1 MERSSKVIII
11 ILLVVTG
18 ALASFTAGLTLGR
31 ESRDEIPLFGSS
43 GQSDLD
49 AIEEA
54 YETILQES
62 VDPPDE
68 DELSRGAIRGMLEV
82 LKENDDY
89 ALFYDRKGFR
99 SFQELSTGSFS
110 GIGVYLDQS
119 DEDLQVL
126 SVLPGTPAQEEGV
139 KPGDVLYSIDGDLVS
154 EMTPDE
160 AVARVKGPEGT
171 KVSLVFE
178 RGDERVDF
186 EITREAI
193 PLPNLV
199 GRVVDGDVGFI
210 QLFGFGNGAG
220 EELRSKVE
228 DFVKRD
234 VNGVVLDLRDNGG
247 GLFDEAINVASVFI
261 EEGEIVT
268 YRDKTTGPRVYDA
281 EGDAFQN
288 IPLVVLINE
297 RTASASEIVA
307 GALQDR
313 ERAQLVGEATF
324 GKGAVQEVLQLS
336 DSSAIKLTT
345 AEYELPDGRT
355 IEGAGIQPDVSV
367 PSADISSSPQAQRK
381 SYQAQRKR
389 ALSLLRGLVSS
400 SSTGS

>member
-11 ILLVVTG
+11 VLLVVTG

-43 GQSDLD
+43 TESDLG

-54 YETILQES
+54 YESILEES
-62 VDPPDE
+62 VNPPDE
-68 DELSRGAIRGMLEV
+68 DELTQGAIRGMLEV

-89 ALFYDRKGFR
+89 ALFYDREGFR
-99 SFQELSTGSFS
+99 SFQEMSTGSFS
-110 GIGVYLDQS
+110 GIGVYLDQT

-160 AVARVKGPEGT
+160 AIARVKGPQGT
-171 KVSLVFE
+171 QVSLVFE

-186 EITREAI
+186 EITRREI

-199 GRVVDGDVGFI
+199 GRVVDGDIGFI
-210 QLFGFGNGAG
+210 QLFGFGSGAG
-220 EELRSKVE
+220 EELRSKVK
-228 DFVKRD
+228 DFVTRD

-268 YRDKTTGPRVYDA
+268 YRDKTTGPRVYEA
-281 EGDAFQN
+281 EGDAFQS

-313 ERAQLVGEATF
+313 ERAQLVGDATF

-345 AEYELPDGRT
+345 AEYELPAGRT

-367 PSADISSSPQAQRK
+367 PSADISSSPQAQRE
-381 SYQAQRKR
+381 SYRAQRKR

>member
-1 MERSSKVIII
+1 MERSSKVVIIV
-11 ILLVVTG
+11 LLIVTG
-18 ALASFTAGLTLGR
+18 ALASFTAGLTVGR
-31 ESRDEIPLFGSS
+31 GTSGDLPLLGSS
-43 GQSDLD
+43 DASDLD

-54 YETILQES
+54 YDTILEES
-62 VDPPDE
+62 VNPPDA

-89 ALFYDRKGFR
+89 ALFYDREGFR
-99 SFQELSTGSFS
+99 SFQELSAGSFS

-119 DEDLQVL
+119 EEELQVL
-126 SVLPGTPAQEEGV
+126 SVLPGTPAEKEGV

-171 KVSLVFE
+171 EVSLVFE

-186 EITREAI
+186 EITREEIA
-193 PLPNLV
+193 LPNLV
-199 GRVVDGDVGFI
+199 GRVIDDDIGYI

-220 EELRSKVE
+220 DELRSKVE
-228 DFVKRD
+228 DYLERD
-234 VNGVVLDLRDNGG
+234 VSGLVLDLRDNGG
-247 GLFDEAINVASVFI
+247 GLFDEALDVASVFI

-268 YRDKTTGPRVYDA
+268 YRDKTTGAKVYEA
-281 EGDAFQN
+281 EGDAFQG
-288 IPLVVLINE
+288 IPLVVLVNE

-307 GALQDR
+307 AALQDR
-313 ERAQLVGEATF
+313 DRAQLVGETTF

-345 AEYELPDGRT
+345 ATYESPDGHV
-355 IEGAGIQPDVSV
+355 IEGEGIRPDVTV
-367 PSADISSSPQAQRK
+367 PSADTRSGYRAQK
-381 SYQAQRKR
+381 ER
-389 ALSLLRGLVSS
+389 ALTLLKGLVSS
-400 SSTGS
+400 SSIGG